1 MSIWFCP
8 RSYYT
13 CWLLTRAPAGVN
25 IDPIYYFWDFETLL
39 LKRLLKLTAHKVK
52 KTQNRP
58 MVCTTWVNSMLWNV
72 SELHWNVSDLQLR
85 TAVNSSYLF
94 HCQHLYILYNVLYIF
109 VCVLSGLMK

>member
-1 MSIWFCP
+1 
-8 RSYYT
+8 
-13 CWLLTRAPAGVN
+13 
-25 IDPIYYFWDFETLL
+25 
-39 LKRLLKLTAHKVK
+39 
-52 KTQNRP
+52 

-109 VCVLSGLMK
+109 VRLFCVCFVKINEIVGKQVTSQFSSQPKFIWFIWITNIVLS